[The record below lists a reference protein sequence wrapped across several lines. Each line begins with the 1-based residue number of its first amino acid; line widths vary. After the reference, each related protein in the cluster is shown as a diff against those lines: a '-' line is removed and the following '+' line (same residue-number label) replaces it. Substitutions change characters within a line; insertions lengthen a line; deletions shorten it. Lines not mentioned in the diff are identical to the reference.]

1 MQDAGISG
9 IKEKSES
16 AITTDVITRMNKPL
30 WFIADKKG
38 TQPSESPFLI
48 ISTIQRIFTS
58 SYPGDDQ
65 NTRYS
70 LWPFVNLRYAGNFQ
84 QFCLHLFY

>member
-30 WFIADKKG
+30 WLIADKKRD
-38 TQPSESPFLI
+38 SAFRESLFDYFNYTEDFYFFL
-48 ISTIQRIFTS
+48 SR
-58 SYPGDDQ
+58 G
-65 NTRYS
+65 
-70 LWPFVNLRYAGNFQ
+70 
-84 QFCLHLFY
+84 